1 MHINLLGHTDIDDLG
16 TTRLKCNT
24 PVDDL
29 ESMRSQCYTVV
40 QIQVKLKRLQK
51 TEIG

>member
-1 MHINLLGHTDIDDLG
+1 MIKMTLGQGQSVI
-16 TTRLKCNT
+16 
-24 PVDDL
+24 DDL
-29 ESMRSQCYTVV
+29 ESKRSQCYTVV